1 MWRAGRR
8 WAHGRAAG
16 ARGRWPE
23 HGAAATGERGGG
35 GGRSTGVAVAGAR
48 ARGGGGRS
56 TGVAVARAW
65 RWWPEHGRGGG
76 RSTSSGRWGGGGRST
91 SSGGGR
97 YGDRAGRRRAWRRRA
112 WRRRRLAPRTAEAC
126 SAAAAEKIETRGRV
140 KLKPRGSDP
149 RVKKAYVR
157 RLGTRPSDI
166 SLCPTARGRAVGHK
180 VMSDGQSD
188 SRRLYSVIFDGRC
201 WPSDIT
207 LCPTVAYGAVGHK
220 TTVGIL

>member
-1 MWRAGRR
+1 V
-8 WAHGRAAG
+8 AA
-16 ARGRWPE
+16 
-23 HGAAATGERGGG
+23 
-35 GGRSTGVAVAGAR
+35 
-48 ARGGGGRS
+48 
-56 TGVAVARAW
+56 ARAW

-76 RSTSSGRWGGGGRST
+76 RSTSSGRWRPDQGAAAAGARAVGAGGTATGRDGDERGGDERGGDSAACSSDGGGGR
-91 SSGGGR
+91 
-97 YGDRAGRRRAWRRRA
+97 DR
-112 WRRRRLAPRTAEAC
+112 
-126 SAAAAEKIETRGRV
+126 ETRGRV
-140 KLKPRGSDP
+140 KLKARGSDP
-149 RVKKAYVR
+149 RVKKSYVR

-207 LCPTVAYGAVGHK
+207 LCPTVAYGAVGHN

>member
-1 MWRAGRR
+1 
-8 WAHGRAAG
+8 
-16 ARGRWPE
+16 
-23 HGAAATGERGGG
+23 
-35 GGRSTGVAVAGAR
+35 VAVAGAR

-112 WRRRRLAPRTAEAC
+112 WRRRRLVPRTAEAC
-126 SAAAAEKIETRGRV
+126 SAAAAEKTETRGRV

-166 SLCPTARGRAVGHK
+166 SLCPTARGRTVGHK
-180 VMSDGQSD
+180 VMSDGQSY
-188 SRRLYSVIFDGRC
+188 SRRLYIAIFDGRC